1 MPRIVTD
8 GQGEEQTSI
17 HPIVYM
23 FCMSALYMGGL
34 KPESLDVKRWFPL
47 NTHTHT
53 EIHELHERTDLAL
66 EVIHS

>member
-1 MPRIVTD
+1 MPRIVTH

-34 KPESLDVKRWFPL
+34 KPESLDV
-47 NTHTHT
+47 
-53 EIHELHERTDLAL
+53 
-66 EVIHS
+66 